1 MNNNKSNKISLQG
14 NKVIVGDM
22 PINTALRKF
31 KQKVDDSG
39 ILETLREKMFYEKP
53 TSVRK
58 RKKGAARA
66 RWLKKLRD
74 QELPKKLF

>member
-1 MNNNKSNKISLQG
+1 MNNKPTKDIIRG
-14 NKVIVGDM
+14 TKVIVGDM

-31 KQKVDDSG
+31 KQKVDDAG
-39 ILETLREKMFYEKP
+39 ILETLKSRMFYEKP
-53 TSVRK
+53 TAVRK

-74 QELPKKLF
+74 QELPKKMF

>member
-1 MNNNKSNKISLQG
+1 MG

-22 PINTALRKF
+22 PLNVALRKF

-39 ILETLREKMFYEKP
+39 ILETLRAKMFYEKP
-53 TSVRK
+53 TTTKK

-66 RWLKKLRD
+66 RWLKKLND
-74 QELPKKLF
+74 QSLPKKNY

>member
-1 MNNNKSNKISLQG
+1 
-14 NKVIVGDM
+14 M